1 MSEQEEDMN
10 AFNSWDCFGAT
21 LMLGLTPAVIHLAT
35 TRTQVGQKFVYDEAG
50 TIMIALVGLIVALV
64 VLAVAL
70 ITRWKLLSKIINGL
84 GLALTICY
92 TAYMVNFWFVT
103 CSEPPGNKSLSPE
116 ANQAMQAAPTT
127 PQQ

>member
-1 MSEQEEDMN
+1 MNSGQDDIN

-21 LMLGLTPAVIHLAT
+21 LMLAAVPAAMNYVFTEEHEI
-35 TRTQVGQKFVYDEAG
+35 GS
-50 TIMIALVGLIVALV
+50 TIGIMAIGLIIALV

-92 TAYMVNFWFVT
+92 TAYTVGCILTPVYVVITICAFWFPDE
-103 CSEPPGNKSLSPE
+103 EPKETEAKQEQVQPAE
-116 ANQAMQAAPTT
+116 ANK
-127 PQQ
+127 